1 MNKLAWTFFGAV
13 LTALLALGGFAL
25 DLMPSPAGAERP
37 AKIVVTFDNEVEAL
51 RADLAN
57 LRLERDRLAADL
69 KAAEVE
75 QDTLLEDLSFALAE
89 RNQLRQRLGLDGASI
104 ADADGGQ
111 PGAADRLLVPEAGP
125 AAVAL
130 AAPANLLGIGL
141 QAYRSQDYTRAF
153 QSWLPLAQAGN
164 PRAQF
169 FLGGLYNDG
178 AGVAPDRV
186 QAYIWLRRSDL
197 GGNRRAET
205 LLATIIP
212 QMTPAEIQRAES
224 QVAGATFQ

>member
-1 MNKLAWTFFGAV
+1 MNKLAWTLFGAV
-13 LTALLALGGFAL
+13 LAALLALGGFAL

-37 AKIVVTFDNEVEAL
+37 AKIVVTFDNEVEAI
-51 RADLAN
+51 RGELAN

-75 QDTLLEDLSFALAE
+75 QDNLLEDLSYALAE
-89 RNQLRQRLGLDGASI
+89 RNQLRRRLGLDEASM
-104 ADADGGQ
+104 ADAEGGQ
-111 PGAADRLLVPEAGP
+111 LGAADRPLVPEAGP
-125 AAVAL
+125 AASVVPP
-130 AAPANLLGIGL
+130 PADLLGIGL
-141 QAYRSQDYTRAF
+141 RAYRNQDFTRAF

-178 AGVAPDRV
+178 AGVAPDLV

-205 LLATIIP
+205 LLAAIIP
-212 QMTPAEIQRAES
+212 RMTPIEIERAES
-224 QVAGATFQ
+224 QVAETAF